1 VGATILYEYLHLL
14 DRNRL
19 PRQALKY
26 RPEGRRN
33 IGRPQKRWR
42 DQIHFEN

>member
-1 VGATILYEYLHLL
+1 MDT
-14 DRNRL
+14 NRL

-33 IGRPQKRWR
+33 IRRTKKIWR
-42 DQIHFEN
+42 HQLYFEE

>member
-1 VGATILYEYLHLL
+1 M

-33 IGRPQKRWR
+33 IGRPKKRRR
-42 DQIHFEN
+42 DQLYFEGQGTGNTPYPSGT